1 MLSIHFLEMYAQT
14 FWLGSRLVLG
24 LGLRF
29 GPGPKPKN
37 IQPFLGPK
45 HFLGLK
51 NYKHLLGI
59 LQFWSYCLVR
69 FYVSTIHA

>member
-1 MLSIHFLEMYAQT
+1 MYTQT

-29 GPGPKPKN
+29 RPRPKPK
-37 IQPFLGPK
+37 IFLTFFGPK
-45 HFLGLK
+45 HFFCLK
-51 NYKHLLGI
+51 NFKHLLGI

-69 FYVSTIHA
+69 FYASTIHA